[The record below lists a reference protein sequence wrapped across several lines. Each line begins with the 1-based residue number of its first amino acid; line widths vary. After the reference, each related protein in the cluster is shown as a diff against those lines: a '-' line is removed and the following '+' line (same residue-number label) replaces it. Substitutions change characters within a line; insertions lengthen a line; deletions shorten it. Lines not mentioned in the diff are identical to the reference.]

1 MIGPVR
7 DLRIGVIGYGLRS
20 GLVRLA
26 HRPGAGSALVG
37 VCDPRAE
44 RGEQALADA
53 GGGLAVVETV
63 EDLLALDVD
72 AVFVLSP
79 DHLHEEHAV
88 AVLEAG
94 AAAYL
99 EKPMAITTA
108 GCDRILDTAART
120 GSKVYVGHNMRH
132 MPVVTEMRRLV
143 VEGAIGSVKAV
154 WCRHFVGHGGDF
166 YFKDWHAERAKSTGL
181 LLQKGAHDIDVI
193 HWLAGGYT
201 RSASAIGTLAVYGDA
216 ERDGAGGYLP
226 PTGWAADE
234 LTTWPPAAQTG
245 INPAADVEDLS
256 MMLMTLDNGVLASYQ
271 QCHFTPDYWR
281 SYTVIGDAGRLECF
295 GNGPGGEIRVWNSR
309 KAGYAEPDLVVPVP
323 DAVGGHGGADPSI
336 VEEFLGY
343 VRDGRATLTS
353 VVAAREAV
361 AAGFAATQSL
371 RSGGVPVAIPPRP
384 SAAG

>member
-1 MIGPVR
+1 VV

-26 HRPGAGSALVG
+26 HRPGEGSALVA

-44 RGEQALADA
+44 RRE
-53 GGGLAVVETV
+53 LAVAELSGEIAALETV
-63 EDLLALDVD
+63 DELLTLDLD

-79 DHLHEEHAV
+79 DYLHEEHAV

-99 EKPMAITTA
+99 EKPMAITTP
-108 GCDRILDTAART
+108 GCDRILESEART
-120 GSKVYVGHNMRH
+120 GSRVYVGHNMRH
-132 MPVVTEMRRLV
+132 MPVITEMRRLL
-143 VEGAIGSVKAV
+143 VEGAIGDVKTV

-193 HWLAGGYT
+193 HWLADGYT
-201 RSASAIGTLAVYGDA
+201 RSASAIGTLAVYGGA
-216 ERDGAGGYLP
+216 RQDGPGGYLP
-226 PTGWAADE
+226 PTGWAADA
-234 LTTWPPAAQTG
+234 LTAWPPAAQTG

-295 GNGPGGEIRVWNSR
+295 GNGPGGEIRLWNRR
-309 KAGYAEPDLVVPVP
+309 KAGYAEADLVVPIP
-323 DAVGGHGGADPSI
+323 DATGGHGGADPHI

-343 VRDGRATLTS
+343 VRDGRDTLTS
-353 VVAAREAV
+353 AVAAREAV
-361 AAGFAATQSL
+361 AAGYAATQSL
-371 RSGGVPVAIPPRP
+371 RSGGVPVAIAPPP
-384 SAAG
+384 SPAT